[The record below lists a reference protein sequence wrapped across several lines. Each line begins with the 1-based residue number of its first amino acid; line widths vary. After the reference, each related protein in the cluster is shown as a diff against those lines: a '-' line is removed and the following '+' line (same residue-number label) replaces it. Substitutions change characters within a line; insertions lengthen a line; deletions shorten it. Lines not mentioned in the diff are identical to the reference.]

1 MRRGLPLV
9 ICLLICLI
17 GQICLMISSFTYH
30 IYSGLASLA
39 PDPQRTRPGRPYR
52 RPKVGR
58 GEERLGRV
66 ALLEDAVGG
75 ALAFAE
81 QQQEDLEGLIKILK
95 AAQVKPC
102 PI

>member
-1 MRRGLPLV
+1 MLERLDGSVLEEE
-9 ICLLICLI
+9 
-17 GQICLMISSFTYH
+17 S
-30 IYSGLASLA
+30 
-39 PDPQRTRPGRPYR
+39 
-52 RPKVGR
+52 KVGR

>member
-1 MRRGLPLV
+1 M
-9 ICLLICLI
+9 
-17 GQICLMISSFTYH
+17 
-30 IYSGLASLA
+30 ASLA

-95 AAQVKPC
+95 AAQVEPC
-102 PI
+102 PISISKKKIFIQYMIPIY